1 MLLKITVDVEK
12 QQNIIN
18 WIVIVFS
25 LLFTNQSRIV
35 QPNPFA
41 WNRMQEISYTGENEI
56 LN

>member
-25 LLFTNQSRIV
+25 LLFTK
-35 QPNPFA
+35 
-41 WNRMQEISYTGENEI
+41 
-56 LN
+56 